1 MLIRSVQ
8 YIDYYTMQ
16 IKTKI
21 MHALF
26 GEIYNTI
33 K

>member
-21 MHALF
+21 MHALS